1 MTDKKNDTGKG
12 PAKPGDTPR
21 RPYATLDLQA
31 TEVGG
36 SDRSEAG
43 DAAKRSSLPPGSTTK
58 SSGLRARLA
67 VARRWSGRAAR
78 SNTFLSHVAAG
89 VVGAVL
95 TFAATALFGLLT
107 GTIDRSSPSP
117 EVARRLTEL
126 EQLVRQRQGPNV
138 SGEVA
143 TKLAQ
148 TDTRLKGLEDQT
160 RALAAL
166 SDTQARLAASIKSL
180 ESRGGSPETT
190 GRIAKLETALAALS
204 AGDKSGTPST
214 ALADKLAELEKL
226 VGDAVEASKSTVARS
241 DRDLATV
248 KTETSRIGQRLDD
261 LKGDIDTRLRATAK
275 SADLASVTTKLDV
288 FEQDLKGFLKGEGE
302 RTSNATRVL
311 LTLEIASLK
320 RAMDRGAPYTA
331 ELDAVRKVA
340 GTTLAL
346 KPLERYS
353 LEGAPALQA
362 LAKDFRRVANAAI
375 DAQAEPA
382 DASVLDRLMSG
393 ARSIVRVRKTGH
405 SADDTSTEAVVGRME
420 AALKDGRL
428 GEVLEQGKKLPPQAA
443 VAADDWLKKVEA
455 RYAVDRS
462 VADIEAAL
470 KSSLGARPAAGA
482 EQKR

>member
-1 MTDKKNDTGKG
+1 M
-12 PAKPGDTPR
+12 
-21 RPYATLDLQA
+21 
-31 TEVGG
+31 
-36 SDRSEAG
+36 
-43 DAAKRSSLPPGSTTK
+43 
-58 SSGLRARLA
+58 
-67 VARRWSGRAAR
+67 
-78 SNTFLSHVAAG
+78 
-89 VVGAVL
+89 
-95 TFAATALFGLLT
+95 
-107 GTIDRSSPSP
+107 
-117 EVARRLTEL
+117 
-126 EQLVRQRQGPNV
+126 
-138 SGEVA
+138 
-143 TKLAQ
+143 
-148 TDTRLKGLEDQT
+148 
-160 RALAAL
+160 
-166 SDTQARLAASIKSL
+166 
-180 ESRGGSPETT
+180 
-190 GRIAKLETALAALS
+190 
-204 AGDKSGTPST
+204 PST

-226 VGDAVEASKSTVARS
+226 VGDAVEVSRSTVARS

-261 LKGDIDTRLRATAK
+261 LKVDIDSRLKSTAR
-275 SADLASVTTKLDV
+275 SADLASVMTKLDV

-320 RAMDRGAPYTA
+320 RAMDRGGPYSA

-340 GTTLAL
+340 GKTLDL

-353 LEGAPALQA
+353 LEGAPTLPV

-420 AALKDGRL
+420 AALKEGRL
-428 GEVLEQGKKLPPQAA
+428 GDVLEQGKRLPPQAA
-443 VAADDWLKKVEA
+443 LATDDWLKKVEA

-462 VADIEAAL
+462 IADIEAAL
-470 KSSLGARPAAGA
+470 KSSLGARPATGA